1 MSPNKITEDVRKYPS
16 EQGIIENGA
25 LEKGLKENQWSL
37 LKKAPKFTR
46 RRNLSG

>member
-25 LEKGLKENQWSL
+25 REKGLKEKSAEFVE
-37 LKKAPKFTR
+37 KGAEVHAKA
-46 RRNLSG
+46 